1 MAAICLQLQEWADYW
16 RQQGYTE
23 EQVAEWLAETVA
35 AAAAPAEAA
44 ADGACQAD
52 PAAAAA
58 ADATAEQG
66 VDPEALQTAVATAQ
80 WVDTTAAPA
89 AEAAYGDAPLAA
101 PVEPDM
107 LEQEQQPG
115 DLQPPVDQTPM
126 PAPHPQHQ
134 QTPGTGA
141 TEYYTPGA
149 EGGEATEQA
158 AQAAARGVPGQLGH
172 VVSLGAAWL
181 KQRASSH
188 ASDTTGGQ
196 PQDRV
201 LSHLNLFMAQLF
213 SRIMQKSSSSH
224 RCSAGKITGPLP
236 WEDAEEA
243 GSPGSVRSPG
253 LMQLLAPR
261 HPHQQPAEQ
270 DPHSVMEQPLQENGA
285 ADWTEG
291 PPAPDACG

>member
-1 MAAICLQLQEWADYW
+1 MRYCDRVEPDQAFNCGACSIGLQLQEWADYW

-44 ADGACQAD
+44 ADGAFQAD

-58 ADATAEQG
+58 ADAAAEQG

-89 AEAAYGDAPLAA
+89 APAAEAAYPDAPLAA
-101 PVEPDM
+101 PGEPD
-107 LEQEQQPG
+107 LLDQSG
-115 DLQPPVDQTPM
+115 DAPRQVDQTPM
-126 PAPHPQHQ
+126 PAPHAQHQ

-141 TEYYTPGA
+141 TEYHTPAA
-149 EGGEATEQA
+149 EGGEAAEQA
-158 AQAAARGVPGQLGH
+158 VRAAARGVPGQLGH

-196 PQDRV
+196 PQFAELFWCASALMLTHQVDR
-201 LSHLNLFMAQLF
+201 A
-213 SRIMQKSSSSH
+213 
-224 RCSAGKITGPLP
+224 T
-236 WEDAEEA
+236 
-243 GSPGSVRSPG
+243 
-253 LMQLLAPR
+253 
-261 HPHQQPAEQ
+261 
-270 DPHSVMEQPLQENGA
+270 
-285 ADWTEG
+285 
-291 PPAPDACG
+291 